1 MNHTDVVRNV
11 EWALLIVQQPG
22 QECLSAGILLVDPI
36 SDQLH
41 VRLLAELPRVHEDA
55 VDFWRELPQDL
66 LERSRAIGGHNVLN
80 WLETT
85 ASHFIQLGRRH
96 VLETTNPENTV
107 HLLYWQHVVGDP
119 ERSGALKELR
129 HIAHS

>member
-1 MNHTDVVRNV
+1 MNHNDVVRNV

-22 QECLSAGILLVDPI
+22 QECLPAGILLIDQI

-41 VRLLAELPRVHEDA
+41 LRLLAELPRVHEDA
-55 VDFWRELPQDL
+55 VDFWRELSQDL
-66 LERSRAIGGHNVLN
+66 IERSRAVGGHNLLN

-85 ASHFIQLGRRH
+85 ASHVIQLGPRY
-96 VLETTNPENTV
+96 VLETTNPENMV
-107 HLLYWQHVVGDP
+107 NLLYRQHVAGDP

-129 HIAHS
+129 RSAHL